1 MTRLKLSES
10 EYRFCQL
17 LWREGAM
24 EWEALLDLAQKE
36 LGWSRATAARQLRR
50 LIRGGAVQRSGE
62 TVTALG
68 NWEAT
73 AQARQ
78 EECPRVSRRLQ
89 AVCPLA
95 FGESGVKGRIRSVIR
110 YKKPAFW
117 LVLAAVAVIL
127 AAAVC
132 FLTVPVQGETQLME
146 FRGIPWNSTPEEVF
160 DRLEIPADSIV
171 WEEDPGTLLPLSR
184 TATVT
189 DWEVFGETAQRVRF
203 YFSSYDGDGDGFGLD
218 FVAIYYASD
227 ADQAAILSALRQTY
241 GTEPETYPAL
251 DSLTLDMTT
260 GVQEPG
266 VIHWVSETTR
276 GDLLT
281 EEGRALYRAEQSS
294 NMQEQLTDAQF
305 ENLLATPAGGVVWRE
320 NLYADEWIAEAMPDL
335 PAVPYVGIEG
345 GFVSYAAQRCNGAP

>member
-132 FLTVPVQGETQLME
+132 FLTVPAQEETQLME

-160 DRLEIPADSIV
+160 DRLGIPADSV
-171 WEEDPGTLLPLSR
+171 AWKEDSGTLLPRTR
-184 TATVT
+184 TATVA
-189 DWEVFGETAQRVRF
+189 DWEVFGETAQGVRF
-203 YFSSYDGDGDGFGLD
+203 YFSSYDADGDGFGLVQVTV
-218 FVAIYYASD
+218 FYASD
-227 ADQAAILSALRQTY
+227 ADQAAILSALRQAY
-241 GTEPETYPAL
+241 GAEPETYPAL
-251 DSLTLDMTT
+251 GYMTFDLTMRT
-260 GVQEPG
+260 QEPG

-281 EEGRALYRAEQSS
+281 EEGRENYRTEQTSQLS
-294 NMQEQLTDAQF
+294 EPLTDAQF
-305 ENLLATPAGGVVWRE
+305 ENLLAAPAGSVVWRE
-320 NLYADEWIAEAMPDL
+320 NLYADEWIAEAMPEL
-335 PAVPYVGIEG
+335 PAVPCVQIEG
-345 GFVSYAAQRCNGAP
+345 GFVSYAQQRCSAAP

>member
-1 MTRLKLSES
+1 MERQVISQS

-17 LWREGAM
+17 LWRAGPM
-24 EWEALLDLAQKE
+24 PRTQLLALAGEE
-36 LGWSRATAARQLRR
+36 LGWSRAAARSVLRA
-50 LIRGGAVQRSGE
+50 LEKRGVVERTGESVRARAEPWAVEPAS
-62 TVTALG
+62 A
-68 NWEAT
+68 
-73 AQARQ
+73 
-78 EECPRVSRRLQ
+78 PRRCGGLPSI
-89 AVCPLA
+89 CPLA
-95 FGESGVKGRIRSVIR
+95 FGEAGVKRRIQTILHYR
-110 YKKPAFW
+110 KPAFW

-160 DRLEIPADSIV
+160 DRLGIPADSV
-171 WEEDPGTLLPLSR
+171 AWEEDSGTLLPRSR
-184 TATVT
+184 TATVA
-189 DWEVFGETAQRVRF
+189 DWEVFGETAQGVRF
-203 YFSSYDGDGDGFGLD
+203 YFSSYDADGDGFGLVQVTV
-218 FVAIYYASD
+218 FYASD

-251 DSLTLDMTT
+251 DSLTWDMTT

-345 GFVSYAAQRCNGAP
+345 SFVSYAAQRCNGAP

>member
-1 MTRLKLSES
+1 
-10 EYRFCQL
+10 
-17 LWREGAM
+17 
-24 EWEALLDLAQKE
+24 
-36 LGWSRATAARQLRR
+36 
-50 LIRGGAVQRSGE
+50 
-62 TVTALG
+62 
-68 NWEAT
+68 
-73 AQARQ
+73 
-78 EECPRVSRRLQ
+78 
-89 AVCPLA
+89 
-95 FGESGVKGRIRSVIR
+95 
-110 YKKPAFW
+110 
-117 LVLAAVAVIL
+117 
-127 AAAVC
+127 
-132 FLTVPVQGETQLME
+132 ME

-160 DRLEIPADSIV
+160 DRLGIPADSV
-171 WEEDPGTLLPLSR
+171 AWEEDSGTLPPRSR

-189 DWEVFGETAQRVRF
+189 DWEVFGETAQGVRF
-203 YFSSYDGDGDGFGLD
+203 YFSSYDADGDWFGLN

>member
-1 MTRLKLSES
+1 MTSLKLSES

-73 AQARQ
+73 AQ
-78 EECPRVSRRLQ
+78 
-89 AVCPLA
+89 
-95 FGESGVKGRIRSVIR
+95 G
-110 YKKPAFW
+110 
-117 LVLAAVAVIL
+117 
-127 AAAVC
+127 
-132 FLTVPVQGETQLME
+132 
-146 FRGIPWNSTPEEVF
+146 
-160 DRLEIPADSIV
+160 
-171 WEEDPGTLLPLSR
+171 
-184 TATVT
+184 
-189 DWEVFGETAQRVRF
+189 VRF
-203 YFSSYDGDGDGFGLD
+203 YFSSYDGDGDGFGLN